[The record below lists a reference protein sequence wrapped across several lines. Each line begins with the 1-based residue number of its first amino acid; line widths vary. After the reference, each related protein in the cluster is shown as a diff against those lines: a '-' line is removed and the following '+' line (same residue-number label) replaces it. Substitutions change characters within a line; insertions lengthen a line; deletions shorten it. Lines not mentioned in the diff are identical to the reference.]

1 MGAVLSPEDGRSF
14 EPTFGGC
21 KQTVDYYRMVGAALL
36 RYEQRAGE
44 LFVPSF
50 VPSQKLQA
58 EFSTDVAFVRVE
70 VLESFLDDLLDLKTS
85 DESLFVRR
93 SRPSWRAFALLAVL
107 CGGLI
112 GSWAFAPVDGLGLLL
127 PASLFGVF
135 VAGAA
140 SVFYFVPRARVF
152 RRFVLAKVLSQEIA
166 RRRGS
171 GSFSTRLIRGPRA
184 FIQDLIPSADLIPG
198 AGVSLEG
205 APLVAGRYIVH

>member
-1 MGAVLSPEDGRSF
+1 MAAVLCPQSGR
-14 EPTFGGC
+14 PPQPAFGGC

-70 VLESFLDDLLDLKTS
+70 ILESFLDDLLDLHTS
-85 DESLFVRR
+85 DDSLYVRR
-93 SRPSWRAFALLAVL
+93 SRPSWGAFALLAVL
-107 CGGLI
+107 CGALI
-112 GSWAFAPVDGLGLLL
+112 CSWACAPLDGAGMLL

-171 GSFSTRLIRGPRA
+171 GPLSTRLIRGPRA
-184 FIQDLIPSADLIPG
+184 FIQDLIPSGELVPG
-198 AGVSLEG
+198 AGVSLDG
-205 APLVAGRYIVH
+205 AHFLTGQYLIH